1 MSLVG
6 PLAMATGV
14 ALEQLATA
22 EGRRGNGH
30 NTDREG
36 KGDER
41 CGRIRAS
48 LVSLKSDAA
57 PQFSIHQPTPF

>member
-1 MSLVG
+1 MALVG

-30 NTDREG
+30 NTDGGG
-36 KGDER
+36 KGMN
-41 CGRIRAS
+41 
-48 LVSLKSDAA
+48 AA
-57 PQFSIHQPTPF
+57 GGSRLGM